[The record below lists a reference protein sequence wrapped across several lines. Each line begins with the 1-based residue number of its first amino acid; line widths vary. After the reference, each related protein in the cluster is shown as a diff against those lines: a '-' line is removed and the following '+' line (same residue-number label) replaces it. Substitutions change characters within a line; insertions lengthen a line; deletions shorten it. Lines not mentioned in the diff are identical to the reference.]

1 MVAREPAWRVFAH
14 EFNQSTLQY
23 KEDEERGPTYVISP
37 TGAKINRMFVVGVL
51 TEVEDVRSSHDL
63 WRARVADPTG
73 SFTVYAGQYQAEAAA
88 FLAQAETPQFV
99 TVLGRGRLYTRDD
112 TTHASIWAKEVTT
125 TTELVR
131 NNWIITT
138 AERTLDR
145 LEAFKL
151 AVSSGTRDEA
161 LRETLR
167 ARDIHPVLIDGVVRA
182 IDHYTA
188 GDVIADMLPTI
199 TTALGTLDEP
209 RGFAPAAES
218 IRSRGGDGSTAVE
231 EGDRTQER
239 AKVTEADA
247 EEAHEELVANKEQ
260 VIEMVKTLDNGSG
273 VPYDALIESL
283 EARGLTEEDVEEAVQ
298 DLMDEGKCYEPKI
311 GILKLI

>member
-63 WRARVADPTG
+63 WRARIADPTG
-73 SFTVYAGQYQAEAAA
+73 SFTVYAGQYQEDAAA

-99 TVLGRGRLYTRDD
+99 TVLGRGRLYTRNE
-112 TTHASIWAKEVTT
+112 TTYASVWSEEVTST
-125 TTELVR
+125 SDRVR
-131 NNWIITT
+131 NNWVINT

-145 LEAFKL
+145 LEAL
-151 AVSSGTRDEA
+151 RVAVSSGARDEA
-161 LRETLR
+161 LRDALR
-167 ARDIHPVLIDGVVRA
+167 AHSVHPVLVEGVIRA
-182 IDHYTA
+182 VAYYTA
-188 GDVIADMLPTI
+188 ADVIADMLPVI
-199 TTALGTLDEP
+199 ATALDTLAEP
-209 RGFAPAAES
+209 RGFAPATETVPAPGDVSKTAAEGES
-218 IRSRGGDGSTAVE
+218 PREPQEVAQT
-231 EGDRTQER
+231 EGTSD
-239 AKVTEADA
+239 
-247 EEAHEELVANKEQ
+247 ELEANKEH
-260 VIEMVKTLDNGSG
+260 VIETMKTLDNGSG

-283 EARGLTEEDVEEAVQ
+283 ETRGLEEEDIEEAVQ
-298 DLMDEGKCYEPKI
+298 ELMDDGKCYEPKI